1 MALTSRQQQILSYVV
16 QTYVATAKPV
26 SSHAILSS
34 GVVAMSSATIR
45 NDLAALEDEGLLT
58 HPHTSAGRIPTD
70 KGYRYFVER
79 LLGDVELPPQE
90 ENTIRHQFHQA
101 RLEMGNWMQLAAAV
115 LARSSRAAA
124 LISAPHLEL
133 PRFRH
138 VELISTQSQMA
149 LLVLVLQGGTVRQ
162 QVLALREPT
171 DQAALSHAAAR
182 LNATF
187 AGADQTGM
195 RTRLG
200 GLSEFE
206 LDVAGDIL
214 DLMMSDAR
222 APSAEVVRDGL
233 TDVLRE
239 PEFVSQTEA
248 RAIVQALE
256 QPGFL
261 TELGASRVG
270 TVQVVIG
277 GEGRWRELSS
287 CSMVLAR
294 YGVEGFATGTVGVLG
309 PTRMP
314 YGRAIS
320 AVKLVAGL
328 MSGLVGDIYSD

>member
-1 MALTSRQQQILSYVV
+1 MSLTIRQQQILSYVT

-26 SSHAILSS
+26 SSQAILSS
-34 GVVAMSSATIR
+34 GLVNVSSATIR
-45 NDLAALEDEGLLT
+45 NDLAALEDEGFLT
-58 HPHTSAGRIPTD
+58 HPHTSAGRMPTD

-79 LLGDVELPPQE
+79 LLGDVELPPHE
-90 ENTIRHQFHQA
+90 ENMIRHQFHQA
-101 RLEMGNWMQLAAAV
+101 RLEMGQWMQLAAAV
-115 LARSSRAAA
+115 LARSSRSAA
-124 LISAPHLEL
+124 LISAPRLEQ

-162 QVLALREPT
+162 QILALRDPT
-171 DQAALSHAAAR
+171 DQPALSQAAAR
-182 LNATF
+182 MNAQF
-187 AGADQTGM
+187 GGADGATIRARSTGM
-195 RTRLG
+195 
-200 GLSEFE
+200 SEFE
-206 LDVAGDIL
+206 LDAVRDVLGLLEGD
-214 DLMMSDAR
+214 ANTP
-222 APSAEVVRDGL
+222 ATEVFHDGL
-233 TDVLRE
+233 TEVLQE

-248 RAIVQALE
+248 RAIVHALE

-261 TELGASRVG
+261 QELSLTGVG

-294 YGVEGFATGTVGVLG
+294 YGVNGFATGTVGVLG

-320 AVKLVAGL
+320 SVKLVAGL
-328 MSGLVGDIYSD
+328 MSGLVGDVYGD